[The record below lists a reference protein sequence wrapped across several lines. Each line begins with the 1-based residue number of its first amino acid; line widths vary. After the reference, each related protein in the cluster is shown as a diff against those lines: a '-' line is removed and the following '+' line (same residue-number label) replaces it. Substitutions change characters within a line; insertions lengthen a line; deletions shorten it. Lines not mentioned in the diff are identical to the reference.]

1 MHASPVAAP
10 HAQAMLA
17 LANVERAH
25 DRAISSVTSNSTI
38 CESAEQSSL
47 VRYEAPQVEIPQEPQ
62 RDEAAEAAKLAAHQ
76 QAAMKIVAQHIIQQ
90 VDTATANHERVM
102 ELHQQQLAGLGH
114 TSMDDQA
121 ARRAIETQLKESE
134 RAHNEQL
141 KSLEEKA
148 SVALSHVETQ
158 HAQAIAKLKREFAEA
173 APIQLTGGGSNRGSS
188 HGNLGNGDGQSLESG
203 GQAPPKAVQAAEAL
217 LEWSQLEDE
226 KKSTMRA
233 AAQRL
238 MAEMHEKQALH
249 DKVIAAA
256 RERVENATSDVAR
269 ALFTDDIQLHEQ
281 HHAKELQDL
290 EAQATQALASID
302 RDFTSRAN
310 VAKAPALMQ
319 ALPQA
324 SSEAFYGSSKRMAG
338 TLELAP
344 HSQKMLVPQSE
355 SRMQA
360 ITWLQGQE
368 RSSEREDAHQASS
381 SSSSK
386 VRVRVTSCPPVVR
399 VSNSAAANRAR
410 AVRQAY
416 ETLGVDRNIADP
428 ALDRVYAL
436 LLQRENPANP
446 SDCSGYFAKK
456 TKEIRSA
463 YAVIRSNRHPG
474 AGPSR
479 SSRNVGADIV

>member
-1 MHASPVAAP
+1 
-10 HAQAMLA
+10 MLA

-47 VRYEAPQVEIPQEPQ
+47 VRYEAPQAETPQEPQ

-76 QAAMKIVAQHIIQQ
+76 QAAMKIVAQHMIQQ

-217 LEWSQLEDE
+217 LEWNQLEDE

-269 ALFTDDIQLHEQ
+269 ALFTDDIRLHEQ

-324 SSEAFYGSSKRMAG
+324 SSEAFYGSSKRMTGA
-338 TLELAP
+338 LELAP
-344 HSQKMLVPQSE
+344 HSQRMPVPQSE

-368 RSSEREDAHQASS
+368 RSSEREDARQASS

-386 VRVRVTSCPPVVR
+386 VRVTSRPPVVR

-410 AVRQAY
+410 SVRQAY

-428 ALDRVYAL
+428 ALDRVYAS
-436 LLQRENPANP
+436 LLQRENPANNP
-446 SDCSGYFAKK
+446 SDCSGYYAKK

-463 YAVIRSNRHPG
+463 YAVVRSNRHPG

-479 SSRNVGADIV
+479 SSQNVGADIV